1 MIFPL
6 FKRWFYAAT
15 GVVSSHR
22 QSTKEAS
29 YPQNS
34 QTKRRQSKHTG
45 SSSGLQ
51 SGNKKS
57 RNFQHPLSIPNDTAW
72 GSDEAIVTMKNSPN
86 VVVQDKTSET
96 TLAAAYELDD
106 LDFVVR
112 ERNTNG
118 GAENS
123 QEQGLGAIMMT
134 REWNI
139 KESHE
144 QVRPH
149 SRDGRMGYT
158 EPDGWRG

>member
-1 MIFPL
+1 MMFPL

-15 GVVSSHR
+15 GVMSSHH

-29 YPQNS
+29 YPHDS
-34 QTKRRQSKHTG
+34 QTKKRQSKYTG
-45 SSSGLQ
+45 GSSGLQ

-72 GSDEAIVTMKNSPN
+72 GSDEAIVTMKNSTN
-86 VVVQDKTSET
+86 TTVQDKTSET

-106 LDFVVR
+106 LDFVR
-112 ERNTNG
+112 DRNTNG
-118 GAENS
+118 GVENGH
-123 QEQGLGAIMMT
+123 EQGLGAIMMT

-139 KESHE
+139 KETHE
-144 QVRPH
+144 QGSSC
-149 SRDGRMGYT
+149 SRDARMGYT